1 MAQALTEAKL
11 REWMQKMGPRL
22 ITLSAGI
29 CHDRHRAEEIAQEA
43 FIKLWQKPPDA
54 GEVAYTSWLRRV
66 VVNLSINALQ
76 RTKRPGALP
85 EVSSD
90 RAMQTGDRP
99 EDAVSSD
106 ETIARMQ
113 KSMDKLDEPKRAI
126 LMLRAYEQ
134 LSYEEIAEHLGV
146 PVGTVMSR
154 LNRARTALMEQMASD
169 EGREGETPDVF
180 EFQKYRKKA

>member
-1 MAQALTEAKL
+1 MSQALTEAKL

-54 GEVAYTSWLRRV
+54 GEIAYTSWLRRV

-85 EVSSD
+85 DVTTDPS
-90 RAMQTGDRP
+90 MQTGRRP
-99 EDAVSSD
+99 DETVSSD
-106 ETIARMQ
+106 EAIERMKEEAAALGANAVLNVRFATSTITQGAAE
-113 KSMDKLDEPKRAI
+113 L
-126 LMLRAYEQ
+126 LAYGTAVIVEEQ
-134 LSYEEIAEHLGV
+134 
-146 PVGTVMSR
+146 P
-154 LNRARTALMEQMASD
+154 
-169 EGREGETPDVF
+169 GE
-180 EFQKYRKKA
+180 